1 MKTYEEWE
9 NEVESDLND
18 TCEPLKIGSLEYLA
32 GSTLRE
38 IDPIA
43 FRQIVLDFM
52 YERGGENENKAAK
65 VRKLSTLRYH
75 RGDGVLAMYFGINFL
90 LVINL
95 K

>member
-18 TCEPLKIGSLEYLA
+18 NCESLKIGNLEYLA
-32 GSTLRE
+32 GSVLRE

-52 YERGGENENKAAK
+52 DERGGE
-65 VRKLSTLRYH
+65 
-75 RGDGVLAMYFGINFL
+75 DGI
-90 LVINL
+90 
-95 K
+95 

>member
-18 TCEPLKIGSLEYLA
+18 NCESLKIGSLEYPA
-32 GSTLRE
+32 GSVLRE

-52 YERGGENENKAAK
+52 DQEEEDEEEDEEEGGENEN
-65 VRKLSTLRYH
+65 
-75 RGDGVLAMYFGINFL
+75 
-90 LVINL
+90 
-95 K
+95 

>member
-9 NEVESDLND
+9 NLVENELNNNY
-18 TCEPLKIGSLEYLA
+18 ESFKIGDLEYLA

-52 YERGGENENKAAK
+52 DERGEIGKSA
-65 VRKLSTLRYH
+65 
-75 RGDGVLAMYFGINFL
+75 
-90 LVINL
+90 
-95 K
+95 